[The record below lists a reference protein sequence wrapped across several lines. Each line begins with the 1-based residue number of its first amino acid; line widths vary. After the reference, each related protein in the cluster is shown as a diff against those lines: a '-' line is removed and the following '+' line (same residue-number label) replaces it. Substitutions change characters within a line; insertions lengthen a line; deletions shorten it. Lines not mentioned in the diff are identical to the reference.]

1 MGKECIRSMDVESV
15 PYDTYIDVTGS
26 LLREIDRLKAR
37 LEHLERLE
45 EVEANE
51 KKPMDEQNL
60 SKSIDM
66 VDYLSREIGRLESQL
81 ADVKESEVR
90 LAGELSNVA
99 HNLRHGWLDNPI
111 TLQAQLLSIDTALK
125 KRPNPIDNTSFM

>member
-66 VDYLSREIGRLESQL
+66 VDYLSREIGRLERQL